1 MAIDEKEVVEWLT
14 KKTDALLIDDSPEA
28 RDELAEYCA
37 ELFNENF
44 EDYKKM
50 RPDLI
55 QLMDEMAG
63 MHEDIEG
70 KFEPKILHMDL
81 EEIQLLSAELKKII

>member
-1 MAIDEKEVVEWLT
+1 MAIDEKEIVEWLL
-14 KKTDALLIDDSPEA
+14 KRVDALLLDDSPEA
-28 RDELAEYCA
+28 RDEVAEYCA
-37 ELFNENF
+37 ELFNDHF

-50 RPDLI
+50 KPDLI

-81 EEIQLLSAELKKII
+81 EGIQLISTELKKII